1 MSACMNRRTLLAA
14 ALLPAAAHAQPSPAP
29 APALT
34 APVLT
39 AQDKADLA
47 RISTYLDGLRT
58 LKAHFLQVSPDGD
71 TSEGTAWLSRP
82 GRMRF
87 EYDPPAPFLL
97 VAGFGSAVFFDK
109 QLKQTSAVPLST
121 TPLGLLLADHIGFGG
136 EVRVTAVNRLPGQ
149 IQVSMVRATAPA
161 DGSLTLVF
169 ADAPLALR
177 QWAVT
182 DAQRQETRVSLFN
195 IQLGG
200 NFPAE
205 MFQFEDPR
213 LKRPGGD
220 IPNGG

>member
-1 MSACMNRRTLLAA
+1 MSAVMNRRFLLAA
-14 ALLPAAAHAQPSPAP
+14 AALLLPGAAQAQPAP
-29 APALT
+29 TLS
-34 APVLT
+34 V
-39 AQDKADLA
+39 QDKADLA
-47 RISTYLDGLRT
+47 RISAYLDGLRT

-121 TPLGLLLADHIGFGG
+121 TPLGLLLADHINFGD
-136 EVRVTAVNRLPGQ
+136 EVRVTSVSRFPGQ
-149 IQVSMVRATAPA
+149 IQVTMVRATAPA
-161 DGSLTLVF
+161 DGSLSLVF

-200 NFPAE
+200 SFPAQ

-213 LKRPGGD
+213 LKRQGGD
-220 IPNGG
+220 APNGG